1 MSVSAAELPAM
12 SGEAGI
18 DNAAVR
24 SRLDAGLRQIAYF
37 VVPSAVAFIALG
49 DVIASALFQTGR
61 FTRDDAIFVWGIVA
75 GSSVGLVASTLGRL
89 YSSTF
94 YALRDTSTPLRFAV
108 IRVILTVGLGLIA
121 AFQLP
126 PLLGIEPRWGTAGLT
141 ASAGVA
147 GWVEFVLLRRGI
159 NARIG
164 ATGIPPST
172 LARLWGSAL
181 IGAIVAWGAKLLVGT
196 EHPLLAAVA
205 VLVPYGVIYLGLT
218 MVLGVPEAKGAL
230 SRVRRLRR

>member
-1 MSVSAAELPAM
+1 
-12 SGEAGI
+12 
-18 DNAAVR
+18 
-24 SRLDAGLRQIAYF
+24 
-37 VVPSAVAFIALG
+37 
-49 DVIASALFQTGR
+49 FQTGR

-147 GWVEFVLLRRGI
+147 GWVAFVLLRRGI

-164 ATGIPPST
+164 A
-172 LARLWGSAL
+172 
-181 IGAIVAWGAKLLVGT
+181 
-196 EHPLLAAVA
+196 
-205 VLVPYGVIYLGLT
+205 
-218 MVLGVPEAKGAL
+218 
-230 SRVRRLRR
+230 